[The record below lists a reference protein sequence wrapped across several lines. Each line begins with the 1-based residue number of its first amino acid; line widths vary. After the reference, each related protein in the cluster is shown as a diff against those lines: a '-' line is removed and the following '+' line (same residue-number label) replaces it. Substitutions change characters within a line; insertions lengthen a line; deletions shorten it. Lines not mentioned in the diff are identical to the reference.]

1 MNTCEATP
9 SAAQEIRIQSLGTP
23 EIDSPLSRNLATAGE
38 RRVVF
43 TVDEELVDEGAAPR
57 PMSFELAGPR
67 DRIYFDPSKTKCAI
81 VTCGGLCPGINDVIR
96 AIVMTAY
103 NAYRVPS
110 VLGIRYGLQGFIP
123 SYRYDVRELAPRD
136 VEGIHEFGGTILGTS
151 RGPQSSSE
159 IATALERLNI
169 SALFIIGGD
178 GTMKAAA
185 SIQQEVAR
193 RGKHIS
199 IVGIPKTID
208 NDINFIPHSFGFETA
223 VDKAAD
229 ASLSM
234 REVNF
239 VLVPEVPFSLYGER
253 GLFPALEKCLAAHS
267 HAVLAVA
274 EGAGQDLLSEHETR
288 CDASGNKALGDITG
302 FLRAKIAEYFS
313 AKKIPYYLKYID
325 PSYMIRSVPANAND
339 RLYCGFL
346 GQHAVH
352 AAMSGKTGMVVANIM
367 DKFVHLPLE
376 LVTRKRRTMSVRSDL
391 WQSVLETTG
400 QGDVMGTSPEPE
412 QHL

>member
-1 MNTCEATP
+1 MGRE
-9 SAAQEIRIQSLGTP
+9 S
-23 EIDSPLSRNLATAGE
+23 
-38 RRVVF
+38 
-43 TVDEELVDEGAAPR
+43 
-57 PMSFELAGPR
+57 
-67 DRIYFDPSKTKCAI
+67 
-81 VTCGGLCPGINDVIR
+81 
-96 AIVMTAY
+96 
-103 NAYRVPS
+103 
-110 VLGIRYGLQGFIP
+110 GFI
-123 SYRYDVRELAPRD
+123 
-136 VEGIHEFGGTILGTS
+136 
-151 RGPQSSSE
+151 
-159 IATALERLNI
+159 
-169 SALFIIGGD
+169 
-178 GTMKAAA
+178 AA
-185 SIQQEVAR
+185 
-193 RGKHIS
+193 
-199 IVGIPKTID
+199 
-208 NDINFIPHSFGFETA
+208 N
-223 VDKAAD
+223 

-239 VLVPEVPFSLYGER
+239 VRVPEVPFSLYGER

>member
-1 MNTCEATP
+1 MNHNLLVG
-9 SAAQEIRIQSLGTP
+9 QSGGPTAVINGSLYGVVSEGLANP
-23 EIDSPLSRNLATAGE
+23 EIDNVIGMVNGIEGFLADHTIDMAPLKENGELERIRTTPGSYLGSCRYKLPENLSDPVYPELFQKFTEKEISYFFYIGGNDSMDTVSKLSRYAATVGS
-38 RRVVF
+38 
-43 TVDEELVDEGAAPR
+43 D
-57 PMSFELAGPR
+57 
-67 DRIYFDPSKTKCAI
+67 
-81 VTCGGLCPGINDVIR
+81 IR
-96 AIVMTAY
+96 
-103 NAYRVPS
+103 
-110 VLGIRYGLQGFIP
+110 
-123 SYRYDVRELAPRD
+123 
-136 VEGIHEFGGTILGTS
+136 
-151 RGPQSSSE
+151 
-159 IATALERLNI
+159 
-169 SALFIIGGD
+169 IIG
-178 GTMKAAA
+178 
-185 SIQQEVAR
+185 V
-193 RGKHIS
+193 
-199 IVGIPKTID
+199 PKTID

-229 ASLSM
+229 AIRCAHIEAASVFNGIGIVKLMGRESGFIAANASLSM

-253 GLFPALEKCLAAHS
+253 GLFPALEKCLARALPRR
-267 HAVLAVA
+267 ARRGGGG
-274 EGAGQDLLSEHETR
+274 GAGSAFRARNR

-376 LVTRKRRTMSVRSDL
+376 LVTRKRRTMSVRSTCGSRF
-391 WQSVLETTG
+391 WKRRG
-400 QGDVMGTSPEPE
+400 RGT
-412 QHL
+412 

>member
-1 MNTCEATP
+1 MLFRSSFTADP
-9 SAAQEIRIQSLGTP
+9 RIQKRTVTVKEVVRLVLKSAVETGTPFAFNRDTVNRLNPNGHAGVIYCSNLCTEIAQNTSAIQEVTREVRTEDGDTVVVTTTRPGDFVVCNLASLSLGRLP
-23 EIDSPLSRNLATAGE
+23 VEDDAAMG
-38 RRVVF
+38 RV
-43 TVDEELVDEGAAPR
+43 
-57 PMSFELAGPR
+57 
-67 DRIYFDPSKTKCAI
+67 I
-81 VTCGGLCPGINDVIR
+81 
-96 AIVMTAY
+96 
-103 NAYRVPS
+103 
-110 VLGIRYGLQGFIP
+110 
-123 SYRYDVRELAPRD
+123 
-136 VEGIHEFGGTILGTS
+136 
-151 RGPQSSSE
+151 
-159 IATALERLNI
+159 
-169 SALFIIGGD
+169 
-178 GTMKAAA
+178 
-185 SIQQEVAR
+185 
-193 RGKHIS
+193 
-199 IVGIPKTID
+199 
-208 NDINFIPHSFGFETA
+208 ETA
-223 VDKAAD
+223 VRALDNVIDLNFYPLEYARLTNQKYRSIGLGVSGYHHMLAKRGIRWESEEHLAFTDAVFEHINYAAVKADTAL
-229 ASLSM
+229 A
-234 REVNF
+234 REKGRYALF
-239 VLVPEVPFSLYGER
+239 EGSDWQTGAYFEKR
-253 GLFPALEKCLAAHS
+253 GYTSEKWQAIAET
-267 HAVLAVA
+267 VA